1 MTDDKTKENTTMNK
15 QRATTL
21 TFSSYTDFVVELV
34 RREVG
39 EVRLESGTRSKP
51 VSKGPGAYLE
61 YVVILTALDAGRNG
75 LPVVLACTF
84 QVGGCWDVFEDQH
97 PENRENLRLA
107 TDVVE
112 ADLNHWGI
120 IDVHP
125 GVYAHDADWGYA
137 VPDGLWHFCK
147 QDGKAILVPEP
158 AEGHAPLCWERSERV
173 RQAMLRAGE
182 VAR

>member
-1 MTDDKTKENTTMNK
+1 MDK
-15 QRATTL
+15 QIATL
-21 TFSSYTDFVVELV
+21 TFSSYTDFVVELA

-51 VSKGPGAYLE
+51 VSQGPGAYLE
-61 YVVILTALDAGRNG
+61 HVVILTALDTERSD

-84 QVGGCWDVFEDQH
+84 RVGGCWDVFKNQY
-97 PENRENLRLA
+97 PENRENLRLV

-112 ADLNHWGI
+112 ADLTHWGI
-120 IDVHP
+120 DVRP

-147 QDGKAILVPEP
+147 EDGKAILVPEP
-158 AEGHAPLCWERSERV
+158 AEGHAPLCRERSERV